1 MTKRV
6 GQREVVGAAE
16 AWGKSTQ
23 KPGLKPEGATLAKP
37 AELIERRGRG
47 KDQSPRRALVTAMKG
62 SRCMK
67 NAKASGVYN
76 IA

>member
-1 MTKRV
+1 MTMRER
-6 GQREVVGAAE
+6 QRKVVGAAE

-37 AELIERRGRG
+37 VELIEQQDRV
-47 KDQSPRRALVTAMKG
+47 KDQGVRVLVTAVKG
-62 SRCMK
+62 SRCMN